1 MFSLED
7 NTPEA
12 GALSLANACSVCV
25 FYKFTYNLLSSI
37 RKGKKILPQY
47 MN

>member
-1 MFSLED
+1 MFLLED

-12 GALSLANACSVCV
+12 GALSLANACSLCV
-25 FYKFTYNLLSSI
+25 FYKFAYSLLSSI
-37 RKGKKILPQY
+37 RKGKKILAQY

>member
-1 MFSLED
+1 MFLLED

-12 GALSLANACSVCV
+12 GALSLANACSLCV
-25 FYKFTYNLLSSI
+25 FYKFTYSLLSSI
-37 RKGKKILPQY
+37 HKGKKILAQY